1 MQLSTHTK
9 KKKLLQNCLQ
19 QLYAVAQDMELKN
32 QAKNIKQD
40 IAFLNDEKF
49 ELVVVGE
56 FSRGK
61 STFVNAMLGRRIL
74 PSSVKPTTA
83 IISKIIYGDIPKY
96 FIHYK
101 NKQVEELLEEQFFKI
116 TAKDNVPQEYIDS
129 IDFAEIMY
137 PLSFCKDNVE
147 VVDTPGTNDL
157 NLGRMEITYGY
168 LNRADAVILLLS
180 ATQAL
185 SSSEVSFL
193 KERILGNHIENIFF
207 IISHKDKLSTKE
219 EERQVIN
226 FVQKNLKELLPEL
239 SLNKR
244 IFLVSG
250 KQALLYRRMENGEKL
265 SAKTM
270 LNMPASLKDTGFIEL
285 ETELAHFLTEE
296 KGRAKLRK
304 YVQHNKSVIKD
315 IMKDIGLRLNLVN
328 HSADDLKAQVAKLEP
343 EFKKA
348 KYNVK
353 QIIQNMRMNL
363 EQTCI
368 EIENK
373 CVIASD
379 NFCKVAKETVDNYN
393 DEVTE
398 DSIKKSIIKAVTM
411 EQKKFID
418 ELQKVEQN
426 YLIEQHKLA
435 QKKLQKI
442 WDDIDT
448 EYKQI
453 FYLPTVTKES
463 KNKTDLSLNIEDE
476 LTDEEKN
483 TLIKWGIGGGIGVL
497 LAGAPILPVVA
508 ILGIG
513 AWFLGLFN
521 KDKGIKEQIKNQ
533 VVKHYTKTGEKLQ
546 KEAVKQYQEQIN
558 KVCKFIENMANERI
572 EDMENQL
579 NIVIVKKEAK
589 ERDAENERRI
599 LTDKQKFVM
608 KINDNLNELVI

>member
-250 KQALLYRRMENGEKL
+250 KQALLYRRVENGEKL

-579 NIVIVKKEAK
+579 NIVIVEKEAK

>member
-1 MQLSTHTK
+1 MQLSTYTK
-9 KKKLLQNCLQ
+9 KKELLQNCLQ
-19 QLYAVAQDMELKN
+19 QLYAVARDMELKN
-32 QAKNIKQD
+32 QAKNIKRD

-101 NKQVEELLEEQFFKI
+101 NKQIEELLEEQFFKI
-116 TAKDNVPQEYIDS
+116 TAKDNVPQEYINS

-185 SSSEVSFL
+185 SSSEVLFL

-207 IISHKDKLSTKE
+207 VISHKDKLSTKE

-226 FVQKNLKELLPEL
+226 FVQKNLKKLLPEL

-250 KQALLYRRMENGEKL
+250 KQALLYRRVENGEKL
-265 SAKTM
+265 SAKSM
-270 LNMPASLKDTGFIEL
+270 LNMPDSLKDTGFIEL

-315 IMKDIGLRLNLVN
+315 IMKDIDLRLNLVN
-328 HSADDLKAQVAKLEP
+328 HSVDDLKAQVTKLEP

-363 EQTCI
+363 EKTCI

-379 NFCKVAKETVDNYN
+379 NFCKVARETVDNYN
-393 DEVTE
+393 DEITE
-398 DSIKKSIIKAVTM
+398 DSIKKSIIKAVTT
-411 EQKKFID
+411 EQRKFID

-426 YLIEQHKLA
+426 YLTEQHKLA

-453 FYLPTVTKES
+453 FYPPTVVKES

-476 LTDEEKN
+476 LNDEEKN

-546 KEAVKQYQEQIN
+546 KEAVKQYEDQIN

-579 NIVIVKKEAK
+579 NIVIAKKEAK

-599 LTDKQKFVM
+599 LTDKQKFVI

>member
-250 KQALLYRRMENGEKL
+250 KQALLYRRVENGEKL